1 MFSAGKSNTQN
12 GGAVS
17 VVAGA
22 ATQGSP
28 YAGGG
33 AVLMASG
40 VSTGIGGPVSLV
52 AGVSNTESSTA
63 PVTAVGGKTLAASK
77 TAGE

>member
-1 MFSAGKSNTQN
+1 
-12 GGAVS
+12 
-17 VVAGA
+17 
-22 ATQGSP
+22 
-28 YAGGG
+28 
-33 AVLMASG
+33 MASG